1 VGDTGGP
8 TGRAHRA
15 RGHPRPHAL
24 FDRVPVGLRA
34 ATIAPAGRAVAGLL
48 VLVLLAVA
56 AAAAFTW
63 LARPREQP
71 APARARTV
79 GAPLTMA
86 PTALATP
93 VGVATPQGQVVVHV
107 AGEVR
112 RPGVVRLPAG
122 SRVEDA
128 VRAAGGLTGRARSA
142 SVNLARPLVDGEQ
155 LVVLG
160 RGDPPALPAPGPGG
174 AAPTGAGGPGEPVNL
189 NTATLEQLDSLPG
202 IGPVLAQRILDW
214 RAAHGQFTAVDELSE
229 VSGIGEATLEELRA
243 AVTV

>member
-1 VGDTGGP
+1 
-8 TGRAHRA
+8 
-15 RGHPRPHAL
+15 
-24 FDRVPVGLRA
+24 
-34 ATIAPAGRAVAGLL
+34 
-48 VLVLLAVA
+48 
-56 AAAAFTW
+56 
-63 LARPREQP
+63 
-71 APARARTV
+71 
-79 GAPLTMA
+79 MA

-128 VRAAGGLTGRARSA
+128 VRAAGGFTRKARSA

-160 RGDPPALPAPGPGG
+160 RGDPPALPGPGQGG
-174 AAPTGAGGPGEPVNL
+174 AAPTGAGGPGAPVNL